1 MSARLAV
8 GIVCFSNLGGS
19 GTVATELAAGLSERG
34 HTVHVLVSGP
44 LRRNLTVSDRLL
56 VHQVTVPAHPALEYP
71 PYGLALASAIADVAN
86 EHGLDVVHVHYA
98 IPHAASAHLARE
110 ILGPRAPRV
119 VTTLHGSDVIQI
131 GSDPHYL
138 PATRFAVSASDGITV
153 PSEYL
158 KAEAYARLALDASLP
173 IEVIPNFVDTANF
186 VPPAARDREHFDA
199 MFEAA
204 GGDPADRGSPVLFH
218 VSSLRPVK
226 RVADLVEALALVRRH
241 TRARL
246 VVIGEGPDRELLLA
260 RTRALGLTRCVLPL
274 GIHAEFVS
282 HLQHADAF
290 LFPSENESFGV
301 AALEAL
307 SCGVPVI
314 AYRVGGIPEV
324 VTDEVG
330 RLVPPYD
337 VAALAAA
344 ALDVLSHP
352 ELRMA
357 LGRAARARAES
368 RFRRDAAI
376 DRYENHYRRVLQ
388 RTSSEAV

>member
-1 MSARLAV
+1 MSEPLSI

-19 GTVATELAAGLSERG
+19 GTVATALAAGLAERG
-34 HTVHVLVSGP
+34 HTVHVVVSGP
-44 LRRNLTVSDRLL
+44 LRRSLPPSDRLL
-56 VHQVTVPAHPALEYP
+56 VHHVTVPAHPALDYP
-71 PYGLALASAIADVAN
+71 PYTLALASSLVDIGNA
-86 EHGLDVVHVHYA
+86 HGLDIVHVHYA
-98 IPHAASAHLARE
+98 IPHAASAYLACQA
-110 ILGPRAPRV
+110 LGPRAPRL
-119 VTTLHGSDVIQI
+119 VTTLHGSDVIQV

-138 PATRFAVSASDGITV
+138 PATRFAVSASNGITV

-158 KAEAYARLALDASLP
+158 KAEAYARLTLDASLP
-173 IEVIPNFVDTANF
+173 IEVIPNFVDTTHF
-186 VPPAARDREHFDA
+186 FPPATRDRAHFDG

-226 RVADLVEALALVRRH
+226 RVADLVALLALVRRH

-246 VVIGEGPDRELLLA
+246 VVIGEGPDQELLLA
-260 RTRALGLTRCVLPL
+260 RTRALGLTRCVLSL
-274 GIHAEFVS
+274 GTHTEFAT

-290 LFPSENESFGV
+290 VFPSENESFGV

-330 RLVPPYD
+330 RLAPPYD
-337 VAALAAA
+337 VAGLAAA
-344 ALDVLSHP
+344 TLDVISNHALQ
-352 ELRMA
+352 RA

-376 DRYENHYRRVLQ
+376 DRYENHYRGVLK

>member
-1 MSARLAV
+1 MSEPLSI

-19 GTVATELAAGLSERG
+19 GTVATELAAGLVERG
-34 HTVHVLVSGP
+34 HTVHVVVSGP
-44 LRRNLTVSDRLL
+44 LKRSLPASERLL
-56 VHQVTVPAHPALEYP
+56 VHHVVVPAHPALDYP
-71 PYGLALASAIADVAN
+71 PYTLALASSLVDIGNA
-86 EHGLDVVHVHYA
+86 HGLDIVHVHYA
-98 IPHAASAHLARE
+98 IPHAASAYLACQA
-110 ILGPRAPRV
+110 LGPRAPRL
-119 VTTLHGSDVIQI
+119 VTTLHGSDVVQV

-138 PATRFAVSASDGITV
+138 PVTRFAVSASDGITV
-153 PSEYL
+153 PSEFL
-158 KAEAYARLALDASLP
+158 KAEAYARLSLDSRLP
-173 IEVIPNFVDTANF
+173 IEVIPNFVDPLHF
-186 VPPAARDREHFDA
+186 LPPAARDRAHFDA

-226 RVADLVEALALVRRH
+226 RVADLVEVLALVRRQ

-246 VVIGEGPDRELLLA
+246 VVIGEGPDRALLIQ
-260 RTRALGLTRCVLPL
+260 RTRALGVTPSVLLL
-274 GIHAEFVS
+274 GSHAEFVG
-282 HLQHADAF
+282 HLQQADAF

-324 VTDEVG
+324 VSDDVG

-344 ALDVLSHP
+344 ALDVISNH
-352 ELRMA
+352 ELQRT
-357 LGRAARARAES
+357 LGRAARARAER
-368 RFRRDAAI
+368 RFPREAAI
-376 DRYENHYRRVLQ
+376 DRYEDHYRGVLK